1 MNTEEIEY
9 ILNRHLKDF
18 EGVFSSNTLPQNP
31 RLLVCNTDPAHKS
44 GPHWVCIHVANVKGE
59 YLTHLDVDL
68 M

>member
-18 EGVFSSNTLPQNP
+18 DGVFSSNIS
-31 RLLVCNTDPAHKS
+31 LVCNTDPAYTS
-44 GPHWVCIHVANVKGE
+44 RTVMENI
-59 YLTHLDVDL
+59 LTHLDVDL